1 MPDKETPTLLLFD
14 RDGDRLHATW
24 SKSMRSL
31 MLTVGLPDP
40 SGGNWRQV
48 SLDADQAAQ
57 LRDFIT
63 ETHPD

>member
-1 MPDKETPTLLLFD
+1 MTDEDTSGLLLFD
-14 RDGDRLHATW
+14 RDGDRLHAVW

-31 MLTVGLPDP
+31 IFTVGPPDP
-40 SGGNWRQV
+40 SGSSWRQV

-63 ETHPD
+63 ETHPG